1 MPPAEGIR
9 ELAREH
15 GTRIIISPLD
25 SYVSCRMVTLA
36 IAVCGGW
43 RTDRR

>member
-1 MPPAEGIR
+1 MPPADGIR
-9 ELAREH
+9 ELARER

-36 IAVCGGW
+36 SPVREAW
-43 RTDRR
+43 PTARR